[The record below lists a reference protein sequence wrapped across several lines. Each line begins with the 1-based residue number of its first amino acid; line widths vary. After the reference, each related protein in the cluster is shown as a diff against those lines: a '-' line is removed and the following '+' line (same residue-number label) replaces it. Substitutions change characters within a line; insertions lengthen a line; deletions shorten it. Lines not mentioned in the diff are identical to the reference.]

1 MALEDAANEIDH
13 AFTRED
19 LRGLSYEAPFAGA
32 TSFLRRRYAKDAS
45 GADLAILGVPF
56 DQAVTNRPGARF
68 GPRAIRE
75 ASALQPGDPP
85 FGWPFDALS
94 EHVIVDTGD
103 LAFDYADVADFPAR
117 LQARAAGIID
127 SGAALLSLGGDHSVT
142 LPLLRA
148 HADRHGQ
155 LGLIHFD
162 AHSDLWEDDSPAR
175 IDHGTFLYKAMKEGI
190 VNPARTVQ
198 AGIRTAGPSWP
209 GVTQISAREVHE
221 TGIAAVVARIRAV
234 AGAGPV
240 YLTFDID
247 ALDPAFAPGTGT
259 PVWGGLASWQAAA
272 LLRDLAGLNVVGAD
286 VVEVSPPYDAG
297 AITAVAGAHVAVE
310 LMCLCLAARRGG
322 AR

>member
-1 MALEDAANEIDH
+1 MALEDAASQIDH
-13 AFTRED
+13 AFTRDD
-19 LRGLSYEAPFAGA
+19 LRGLSFESPFAGA
-32 TSFLRRRYAKDAS
+32 TSFLRRRYSRDPA
-45 GADLAILGVPF
+45 GADLAVLGVPF

-85 FGWPFDALS
+85 FGWPFDVLS
-94 EHVIVDTGD
+94 ACAIVDTGD
-103 LAFDYADVADFPAR
+103 LAFDYAEPAGFPAR
-117 LQARAAGIID
+117 LEARAAQIIA
-127 SGAALLSLGGDHSVT
+127 SGAALLALGGDHSIT

-148 HADRHGQ
+148 HAARHGR

-175 IDHGTFLYKAMKEGI
+175 IDHGTFLYKAMREGL
-190 VNPARTVQ
+190 VDPARTVQ

-209 GVTQISAREVHE
+209 GITQITAREIHE
-221 TGIAAVVARIRAV
+221 AGIAATVARIRAV
-234 AGAGPV
+234 AGAGPA

-272 LLRDLAGLNVVGAD
+272 LLRDLGGVDVVGAD

-297 AITAVAGAHVAVE
+297 AVTAVAGAHVATE
-310 LMCLCLAARRGG
+310 LACLCLWNRAA
-322 AR
+322 AP

>member
-32 TSFLRRRYAKDAS
+32 TSFLRRLYAKDAA

-94 EHVIVDTGD
+94 EHAIVDTGD
-103 LAFDYADVADFPAR
+103 LAFDYADVADFPTR
-117 LQARAAGIID
+117 LQARAAGIIA

-148 HADRHGQ
+148 HAARHGQ
-155 LGLIHFD
+155 LGLIHVD
-162 AHSDLWEDDSPAR
+162 AHSDLWEDDSPTR

-190 VNPARTVQ
+190 VNPARTAQV
-198 AGIRTAGPSWP
+198 GIRTAGPTWP

-221 TGIAAVVARIRAV
+221 GGAAAVVAHIREIV
-234 AGAGPV
+234 DEGPV

-259 PVWGGLASWQAAA
+259 PVAGGPSSAKMLSV
-272 LLRDLAGLNVVGAD
+272 LRQLGQLDMVGAD
-286 VVEVSPPYDAG
+286 VMEVAPAYDHADITAIAG
-297 AITAVAGAHVAVE
+297 ATVAMHYLG
-310 LMCLCLAARRGG
+310 LLAERKARR
-322 AR
+322 